1 MKVHRANEGP
11 GTLEAR
17 WVRTAYFWSF
27 FGGQCHVL
35 IPKKAARSCIIAKQK
50 CRPCP
55 EPRRAIP
62 NIPHDGNS
70 LCTFPGPPAPIQLN
84 PKMSCHSMICSRCC
98 TSAFFRS
105 KIWEGQLAPK
115 ITQTEVRSSNPNIP
129 HLRLKIV
136 HRSSLAGWTPVWP
149 SLLTLLTRSLAGSLP
164 HLCSLQSRD
173 KCLSLTLTAHS
184 RRTVASALL
193 QGTQVVREC
202 THCIVIWAEISI
214 RICACGNGIGMWACG
229 NLLLINLNDNC
240 PPREPSCRSYR
251 REENGCGI
259 VTCPDLIMQV
269 RSEFKLWLQIVAQ
282 PHRSACT
289 HSKRKLWLL
298 RVEVDLLATSLP
310 RTPTE
315 IDQCMRLRES
325 VGIRISWSLSS
336 AYVCTGNSVLPRVR
350 INSKQ
355 LLST

>member
-1 MKVHRANEGP
+1 MKWSYIRLSLIILLWFGKALAVTTICKPKLKTHFRFSTKKVISKPQPKVPTFSFFPRFSTCRLPARLSMKVHRANEGP

-202 THCIVIWAEISI
+202 THCIVI
-214 RICACGNGIGMWACG
+214 
-229 NLLLINLNDNC
+229 
-240 PPREPSCRSYR
+240 
-251 REENGCGI
+251 
-259 VTCPDLIMQV
+259 
-269 RSEFKLWLQIVAQ
+269 
-282 PHRSACT
+282 
-289 HSKRKLWLL
+289 
-298 RVEVDLLATSLP
+298 
-310 RTPTE
+310 
-315 IDQCMRLRES
+315 
-325 VGIRISWSLSS
+325 
-336 AYVCTGNSVLPRVR
+336 
-350 INSKQ
+350 
-355 LLST
+355 